1 VNLSAAVSVSSG
13 IMSTDA
19 ASSPQAA
26 LQVDP
31 AMLPDDA
38 AVLKSLVAQLFA
50 ELQSRDGRISDLEH
64 RMSLLL
70 RKLYGSKSE
79 KLDPRQTSLFDLL
92 AAAAEDQS
100 AGVNKAPATAAGDDS
115 PDETTA
121 STSSTTKQRPGHG
134 RRRLPDQL
142 QRREVEHDLTAPE
155 KEALGGAANLVV
167 IGREVTEQLEWEPSC
182 LYVIRHVQ
190 LTYARRQLL
199 SESGLT
205 LVEQNVVTA
214 SKPPQPIAGG
224 LPGPGL
230 LAQVLT
236 SKYADHIPLHRF
248 ERISARHGVVLPR
261 QTTCGWAMQ
270 CADLFRPLYELM
282 IEEVLVSYVIN
293 TDDTFVKIRDAQRK
307 LKCTGYFHT
316 YVGDVRHPLIV
327 FDYTSGHGRDGP
339 QNFLRNFRGYLQADA
354 APIYDDLFNQ
364 SKQLI
369 LEIGCWMHGR
379 RNFFES
385 RATDRPRAELVLA
398 RIGQLYDVERELKAR
413 CAGEWHNLP
422 REDLED
428 RIADVRQ
435 ELSVPVLTALH
446 AWLEAEKPKLLPKAA
461 LRGAMDYLLNHWQA
475 LVRYTTDGAL
485 AIDNGAAERAL
496 RGLTIGRKNWLFCG
510 SERGAQAAAIH
521 FSLIASCNRH
531 GLDAFAYLRDILT
544 RLPLLGPAPSRDDL
558 LPLLPDR
565 WSKQ

>member
-1 VNLSAAVSVSSG
+1 
-13 IMSTDA
+13 MSTDA
-19 ASSPQAA
+19 ASVPQAA

-31 AMLPDDA
+31 ATLPDDA
-38 AVLKSLVAQLFA
+38 ALLKSLVVQLFA

-79 KLDPRQTSLFDLL
+79 KLDPRQISLFDLL
-92 AAAAEDQS
+92 AAVPEGQT
-100 AGVNKAPATAAGDDS
+100 GVADGVPPAAAGNDS
-115 PDETTA
+115 NDQTPA
-121 STSSTTKQRPGHG
+121 ATSAAKQRPGHG

-199 SESGLT
+199 PESGLT
-205 LVEQNVVTA
+205 LAEQNVVTA

-236 SKYADHIPLHRF
+236 SKYADHIPLNRF
-248 ERISARHGVVLPR
+248 QRISARHGVELSR
-261 QTTCGWAMQ
+261 QTTCGWAME

-282 IEEVLVSYVIN
+282 IDEVLRSYAVN
-293 TDDTFVKIRDAQRK
+293 ADDTTVKIRDAQRK
-307 LKCTGYFHT
+307 LKCTGYFHS

-339 QNFLRNFRGYLQADA
+339 KDFLRNFRGYLQADA

-364 SKQLI
+364 PRQLI
-369 LEIGCWMHGR
+369 LEVGCWMHGR
-379 RNFFES
+379 RNFFEN

-398 RIGQLYDVERELKAR
+398 RIGQLYDIERDLKAR
-413 CAGEWHNLP
+413 CADEWRDLP
-422 REDLED
+422 REELED

-435 ELSVPVLTALH
+435 ERSVPILTALH
-446 AWLEAEKPKLLPKAA
+446 TWLEAEKPKLLPKAA

-510 SERGAQAAAIH
+510 SERGAQAAAVH
-521 FSLIASCNRH
+521 FSLIASCHRR

-544 RLPLLGPAPSRDDL
+544 RLPRFGPAPSRDDL
-558 LPLLPDR
+558 LPLLADR
-565 WSKQ
+565 WTKQ

>member
-1 VNLSAAVSVSSG
+1 
-13 IMSTDA
+13 MSRDA
-19 ASSPQAA
+19 TSSPPAA
-26 LQVDP
+26 WQVDP
-31 AMLPDDA
+31 TTLPDDA

-70 RKLYGSKSE
+70 RKLYGKKSE

-92 AAAAEDQS
+92 AAAAEDQ
-100 AGVNKAPATAAGDDS
+100 AAVTEQATPTAAGDNA
-115 PDETTA
+115 PDETPAAT
-121 STSSTTKQRPGHG
+121 STTKQRPGHG

-142 QRREVEHDLTAPE
+142 QRREVLHDLTDPE

-199 SESGLT
+199 PESGLT
-205 LVEQNVVTA
+205 LAEQNVVTA

-236 SKYADHIPLHRF
+236 SKYADHIPLNRF
-248 ERISARHGVVLPR
+248 QRISARHGVELSR

-270 CADLFRPLYELM
+270 CADLFLPLYELM
-282 IEEVLVSYVIN
+282 IAEVLASYVVN
-293 TDDTFVKIRDAQRK
+293 ADDTTVKIRDARRK

-316 YVGDVRHPLIV
+316 YVGDVHHPLIV
-327 FDYTSGHGRDGP
+327 FDYLSGHGRDGP
-339 QNFLRNFRGYLQADA
+339 KNFLRNFRGYLQADA
-354 APIYDDLFNQ
+354 APIYDGLFNHPR
-364 SKQLI
+364 QLI
-369 LEIGCWMHGR
+369 LEVGCWMHGR
-379 RNFFES
+379 RNFFED

-398 RIGQLYDVERELKAR
+398 RIGQLYAVERELKAR
-413 CAGEWHNLP
+413 CADEWRDLP
-422 REDLED
+422 REELED
-428 RIADVRQ
+428 RIVDVRQ
-435 ELSVPVLTALH
+435 QRSVPVLTTLH

-510 SERGAQAAAIH
+510 SERGAQAAAVH
-521 FSLIASCNRH
+521 FSLIASCHRH
-531 GLDAFAYLRDILT
+531 GLDGFAYLRDVLT
-544 RLPLLGPAPSRDDL
+544 RLPLLGLAPSRDDL
-558 LPLLPDR
+558 RLLLPNR
-565 WSKQ
+565 WTKQ

>member
-1 VNLSAAVSVSSG
+1 VNLSAVVGVSFG

-19 ASSPQAA
+19 ASSPQPA

-31 AMLPDDA
+31 TTLPDDA
-38 AVLKSLVAQLFA
+38 ALLKSLVAQLFA

-70 RKLYGSKSE
+70 QKLYGSKSE
-79 KLDPRQTSLFDLL
+79 KLDPRQASLFDLL
-92 AAAAEDQS
+92 AAASEELS
-100 AGVNKAPATAAGDDS
+100 APPAAAGDNS
-115 PDETTA
+115 AEETSA
-121 STSSTTKQRPGHG
+121 ATSSTSQRPGHG

-142 QRREVEHDLTAPE
+142 QRREVEHDLTGPE

-199 SESGLT
+199 PESGLT
-205 LVEQNVVTA
+205 LAEQNVVTA
-214 SKPPQPIAGG
+214 SKPPQPIDGG

-248 ERISARHGVVLPR
+248 QRISARHGVELSR
-261 QTTCGWAMQ
+261 QTTCGWAMH

-282 IEEVLVSYVIN
+282 IKEVLASYVVN
-293 TDDTFVKIRDAQRK
+293 ADDTFVKIRDAQRK

-316 YVGDVRHPLIV
+316 YVGDGRHPLIV

-354 APIYDDLFNQ
+354 APIYDNLFNHPR
-364 SKQLI
+364 QLI
-369 LEIGCWMHGR
+369 LEVGCWMHGR
-379 RNFFES
+379 RNFFED

-398 RIGQLYDVERELKAR
+398 RIRQLYAVETELKAR
-413 CAGEWHNLP
+413 CADEWRDLS
-422 REDLED
+422 REELED
-428 RIADVRQ
+428 RIVDVRQ
-435 ELSVPVLTALH
+435 ERSVPVLTTLH
-446 AWLEAEKPKLLPKAA
+446 AWLEAEKPNLLPKAA
-461 LRGAMDYLLNHWQA
+461 LRGAIDYLLNHWQA
-475 LVRYTTDGAL
+475 LVRYTTDGKL

-510 SERGAQAAAIH
+510 SERGAQAAAVH
-521 FSLIASCNRH
+521 FSLIASCHRH

-544 RLPLLGPAPSRDDL
+544 RLPRLGPAPSRDDL
-558 LPLLPDR
+558 LSLLPDR
-565 WSKQ
+565 WTKQ

>member
-1 VNLSAAVSVSSG
+1 
-13 IMSTDA
+13 MSTDA
-19 ASSPQAA
+19 ASSPPAA

-31 AMLPDDA
+31 TTLPNDA
-38 AVLKSLVAQLFA
+38 TLLKSLVAQLFA

-70 RKLYGSKSE
+70 RKLYGNKSE

-92 AAAAEDQS
+92 AAAAEDQT
-100 AGVNKAPATAAGDDS
+100 AVANDVPPGVAGDSS
-115 PDETTA
+115 PDEMPA
-121 STSSTTKQRPGHG
+121 ATSATKQRPGHG

-142 QRREVEHDLTAPE
+142 QRREVEHDLTDPE

-199 SESGLT
+199 PESGLT
-205 LVEQNVVTA
+205 LAEQNVATA

-248 ERISARHGVVLPR
+248 QRISARHGVELSR
-261 QTTCGWAMQ
+261 QTTCGWAME
-270 CADLFRPLYELM
+270 CADLFHPLYELM
-282 IEEVLVSYVIN
+282 IAEVLASQVVN
-293 TDDTFVKIRDAQRK
+293 ADDTTVKIRDAQRK
-307 LKCTGYFHT
+307 LKCTGYFHS

-339 QNFLRNFRGYLQADA
+339 QNFLRNYRGYLQADA
-354 APIYDDLFNQ
+354 APIYDNLFNHPR
-364 SKQLI
+364 QLI
-369 LEIGCWMHGR
+369 LEVGCWMHGR
-379 RNFFES
+379 RNFFED

-398 RIGQLYDVERELKAR
+398 RIWQLYAVESELKAR
-413 CAGEWHNLP
+413 CANEWRDLP
-422 REDLED
+422 REELED
-428 RIADVRQ
+428 RIVDVRQ
-435 ELSVPVLTALH
+435 ERSVPVLTALH
-446 AWLEAEKPKLLPKAA
+446 AWLEVEKPKLLPKAA

-475 LVRYTTDGAL
+475 LVRYTTDGKL

-496 RGLTIGRKNWLFCG
+496 RGLTIGRRNWLFCG
-510 SERGAQAAAIH
+510 SERGAQAAAVH
-521 FSLIASCNRH
+521 FSLIASCHRH
-531 GLDAFAYLRDILT
+531 GLDSFAYLRDVLT
-544 RLPLLGPAPSRDDL
+544 RLPRLGPAPSRDDL

-565 WSKQ
+565 WTKQ